1 MTAEDPAPTCFLAVA
16 FPSPDEAEGAAG
28 VVRALKDLEVH
39 DVAVVL
45 CTAHGRVELQQTGGA
60 APGEALVGVGTAGLV
75 AGLLLGVPVV
85 GALVGLA
92 GGALFGLRDHGIPD
106 SRMRELGDDLKPG
119 QALLCVLVDAGATAQ
134 ARATLSRYGAV
145 TEVELSSGSEP

>member
-1 MTAEDPAPTCFLAVA
+1 MTAQDAEPTCFLAVP
-16 FPSPDEAEGAAG
+16 FPSPDGAEDAAG
-28 VVRALKDLEVH
+28 EVRALKDLAVR

-45 CTAHGRVELQQTGGA
+45 CTRHGRIELQQTRET

-92 GGALFGLRDHGIPD
+92 GGAVMGARDHGLPD
-106 SRMRELGDDLKPG
+106 GRMRELGEDLKPG

-134 ARATLSRYGAV
+134 ARSALSGYGAV
-145 TEVELSSGSEP
+145 TAVELSSGSEP